1 MKLNINN
8 FFENNKLEK
17 ETMKVAIKIANK
29 SSVAVSTGKSAFYMQ
44 SDKELTEAYQYTSR
58 VMVENLLKDDAK
70 EGIEAFIEKRK
81 PNFRD

>member
-1 MKLNINN
+1 
-8 FFENNKLEK
+8 
-17 ETMKVAIKIANK
+17 MKVAIKIANK
-29 SSVAVSTGKSAFYMQ
+29 SSVAVSTGKSAFYKQ

>member
-1 MKLNINN
+1 MAL
-8 FFENNKLEK
+8 
-17 ETMKVAIKIANK
+17 KIANK
-29 SSVAVSTGKSAFYMQ
+29 SSVAVSVGKSAFYKQ

>member
-1 MKLNINN
+1 
-8 FFENNKLEK
+8 
-17 ETMKVAIKIANK
+17 
-29 SSVAVSTGKSAFYMQ
+29 MQ